1 MFEKEAEE
9 YATNVFNP
17 VQEKFCITRE
27 LVQGHIAEG
36 FKEGAQFGYNKANE
50 WHYVK
55 DELPELYKDVLV
67 VFPRGDCDVKRLTNH
82 NEWVGRGSWCSL
94 TDVIAWKEIVL
105 PELPKESEQKWQR
118 KNLKNS

>member
-1 MFEKEAEE
+1 MKDEEMAKEYAEE
-9 YATNVFNP
+9 KVSNLDECRTKDLMRSVC
-17 VQEKFCITRE
+17 KD
-27 LVQGHIAEG
+27 G
-36 FKEGAQFGYNKANE
+36 FLAGLKAGRPK

-105 PELPKESEQKWQR
+105 PELKESE
-118 KNLKNS
+118 

>member
-1 MFEKEAEE
+1 MTEEQLKKRAEGYAKKIEKELLEDYE
-9 YATNVFNP
+9 TKEDGTTPYFATIPTPHNRQAFIDGYHEC
-17 VQEKFCITRE
+17 Q
-27 LVQGHIAEG
+27 
-36 FKEGAQFGYNKANE
+36 KEHE

-82 NEWVGRGSWCSL
+82 NEWVGRDSWCSL

-105 PELPKESEQKWQR
+105 PKESK
-118 KNLKNS
+118 

>member
-1 MFEKEAEE
+1 MFEKEAED
-9 YATNVFNP
+9 YMYSKIGVYNKSDT
-17 VQEKFCITRE
+17 QEILLSFKD
-27 LVQGHIAEG
+27 GAE
-36 FKEGAQFGYNKANE
+36 FGYNKANE

-105 PELPKESEQKWQR
+105 PKGE
-118 KNLKNS
+118 

>member
-1 MFEKEAEE
+1 MFEKEADK
-9 YATNVFNP
+9 YVVTTGNNDCTIDAY
-17 VQEKFCITRE
+17 
-27 LVQGHIAEG
+27 IA
-36 FKEGAQFGYNKANE
+36 GAEFGYKKANE

-105 PELPKESEQKWQR
+105 PKESE
-118 KNLKNS
+118 